1 MHPWK
6 SLVLMVVATLLSNS
20 CLTGQQNPKK
30 PTAVFSAVFW
40 ERFMSARFSY
50 APWGNQ
56 DDLNATFRD
65 VQVGFSAPSQKFAYY
80 GDGNLKLYSSLPV
93 SNSED
98 GGTVKSEEANERV
111 PMAEFPF
118 SSEGDGTTRQYLL
131 LFLKNTKANEPKY
144 KVHALP
150 FSSAEV
156 PFGALKCYSQLRET
170 VYFTFGKSK
179 ASLPS
184 GKSTLIQGQ
193 IGAVSEFYPLAAY
206 FLSAGKYEKVLTQ
219 SISFSN
225 QQRGLM
231 FFTKQRDRLRA
242 KIFLEDVQP
251 MEKSIGY
258 GVQPYIDQDPE
269 AKEGKDLPGPQS
281 VSPSPLPE
289 S

>member
-1 MHPWK
+1 
-6 SLVLMVVATLLSNS
+6 MVVATLLSNS
-20 CLTGQQNPKK
+20 CLTGQPNPKK

-150 FSSAEV
+150 FFYTHVCTSMWRRACFGILDLSFEPSSRHA
-156 PFGALKCYSQLRET
+156 SMQ
-170 VYFTFGKSK
+170 KS
-179 ASLPS
+179 
-184 GKSTLIQGQ
+184 
-193 IGAVSEFYPLAAY
+193 
-206 FLSAGKYEKVLTQ
+206 
-219 SISFSN
+219 
-225 QQRGLM
+225 RM
-231 FFTKQRDRLRA
+231 
-242 KIFLEDVQP
+242 
-251 MEKSIGY
+251 
-258 GVQPYIDQDPE
+258 YIH
-269 AKEGKDLPGPQS
+269 AH
-281 VSPSPLPE
+281 VIN
-289 S
+289 